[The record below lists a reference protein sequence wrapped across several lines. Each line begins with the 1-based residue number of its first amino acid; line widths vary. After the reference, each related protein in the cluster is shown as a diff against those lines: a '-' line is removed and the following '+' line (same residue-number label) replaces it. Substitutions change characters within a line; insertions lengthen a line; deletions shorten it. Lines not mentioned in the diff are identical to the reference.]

1 MPIDVVFSNINKKD
15 VQYKEMNYRGQLVEV
30 VEYQNKVFLNR
41 IITTNPK
48 QYLNP
53 NLQLGKVI
61 KKWKFCKKIM

>member
-1 MPIDVVFSNINKKD
+1 MCLYTIMPIDVVFSNINKKD
-15 VQYKEMNYRGQLVEV
+15 VQYKEINYRGQLVEV
-30 VEYQNKVFLNR
+30 VEYQNKVVLNR

-61 KKWKFCKKIM
+61 KK